1 MRIVTVNDQAKLIT
15 GGPYAWDGEQP
26 PAGYVSEEWAL
37 ANGYTYPGPDP
48 VPVPESVEAWKF
60 RAVCEQQGLT
70 VSIETFIASQNEPP
84 RIALENFWRSGT
96 EVPRHNDMVKDIA
109 EALGKTEAQIDALFI
124 AASQIQ
130 IS

>member
-1 MRIVTVNDQAKLIT
+1 MRIVTVNEHAKLIT
-15 GGPYAWDGEQP
+15 GGPYAWDCEQP

-37 ANGYTYPGPDP
+37 ANGYTYPGPAP
-48 VPVPESVEAWKF
+48 VPVPESVDAWKF

-70 VSIETFIASQNEPP
+70 VSIDAFIASQDEPP
-84 RIALENFWRSGT
+84 RIALEKFWQSGT
-96 EVPRHNDMVKDIA
+96 EVPRNNHMVKAIA

-130 IS
+130 IA

>member
-1 MRIVTVNDQAKLIT
+1 MRIVTVNEQAKLIT
-15 GGPYAWDGEQP
+15 GGPYAWDGGQP

-37 ANGYTYPGPDP
+37 ANGYTYSGPAP
-48 VPVPESVEAWKF
+48 VPVPDSVDAWKF

-70 VSIETFIASQNEPP
+70 VSIDAFIASQDEPP

-96 EVPRHNDMVKDIA
+96 EVPRHNEMVTAIA

-130 IS
+130 IA